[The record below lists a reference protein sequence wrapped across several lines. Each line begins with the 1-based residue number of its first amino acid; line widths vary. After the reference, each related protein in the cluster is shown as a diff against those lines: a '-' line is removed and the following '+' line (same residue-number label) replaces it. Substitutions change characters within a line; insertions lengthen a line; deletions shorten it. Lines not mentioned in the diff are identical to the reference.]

1 MDHPVWQLLDE
12 LEHTLRE
19 AELWQAKPV
28 PAQALLSVQP
38 FCCDTLRFEQWLQ
51 FVFIVKM
58 RALIQ
63 SGAALPA
70 NMAIAPMAEVSFAQ
84 HPDYQA
90 LHSVL
95 QRLDS
100 VVSESAPC

>member
-1 MDHPVWQLLDE
+1 MDHPLWHLLDE

-19 AELWQAKPV
+19 AELWQAEPV

-38 FCCDTLRFEQWLQ
+38 FCCDTLRLEQWLQ

-63 SGAALPA
+63 SDAALPA
-70 NMAIAPMAEVSFAQ
+70 NMAIAPMAEVSLAQ
-84 HPDYQA
+84 HPQLA
-90 LHSVL
+90 VLLSVL
-95 QRLDS
+95 QRLDAA
-100 VVSESAPC
+100 VSESAPC